1 MSHRDDGLEMLMMRK
16 SDAEVDLTKLVLTSS
31 RSDLKQSDSDS
42 DLDSDSES
50 DSEDEESV
58 I

>member
-1 MSHRDDGLEMLMMRK
+1 MLMMRK

-50 DSEDEESV
+50 DSDDEESV

>member
-1 MSHRDDGLEMLMMRK
+1 MLMMRK
-16 SDAEVDLTKLVLTSS
+16 SDVEVDLTKLVLTSS